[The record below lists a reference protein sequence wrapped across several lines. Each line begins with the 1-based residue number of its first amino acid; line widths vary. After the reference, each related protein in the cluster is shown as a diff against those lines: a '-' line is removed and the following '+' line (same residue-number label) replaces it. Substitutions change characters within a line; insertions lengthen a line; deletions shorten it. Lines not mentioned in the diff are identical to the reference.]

1 MSEYNDLKNI
11 GKKEYVEKES
21 LAKHIDNSFGE
32 ISTPFVV
39 KEIRNFPVSDVVEV
53 VRCKDCKYFVDEDET
68 DMLGL
73 CTCKRIAIAYNGELY
88 PERNHYC
95 SYGERRSEHEQT

>member
-39 KEIRNFPVSDVVEV
+39 KEIRNFPVSDVVAV
-53 VRCKDCKYFVDEDET
+53 VRCMDCVYWTGKDYDGCCIKN
-68 DMLGL
+68 GL
-73 CTCKRIAIAYNGELY
+73 ATRYAKE
-88 PERNHYC
+88 YC
-95 SYGERRSEHEQT
+95 SYGERRSENE